1 MDAEQA
7 HETLSAAIGGLTLAL
22 DAPADAG
29 WAWRV
34 RQRMVAVREALL
46 TDPGGWPDGWLAAR
60 AGRMVRHRDQLLIRV
75 RDLGRRVVEDGDDQ
89 EVRAELLR
97 LITDL
102 EHHQQRLNDLVWDA
116 VELELGGSE

>member
-1 MDAEQA
+1 MDAEQS
-7 HETLSAAIGGLTLAL
+7 HETLSTAIGGLTLAL
-22 DAPADAG
+22 DSPADDG

-34 RQRMVAVREALL
+34 RQRMVALREALV

-60 AGRMVRHRDQLLIRV
+60 AGRMARHRDLLLARV
-75 RDLGRRVVEDGDDQ
+75 RDLGREVVVSGDTPR
-89 EVRAELLR
+89 VRAELLR
-97 LITDL
+97 LITDI

>member
-7 HETLSAAIGGLTLAL
+7 HETLSAAIGGLTLAV

-29 WAWRV
+29 WSWRV

-46 TDPGGWPDGWLAAR
+46 ADPGGWPDGWLAAR
-60 AGRMVRHRDQLLIRV
+60 AGRVTRHRDLLLARV
-75 RDLGRRVVEDGDDQ
+75 RDLGRRVVDGGGGE

>member
-1 MDAEQA
+1 MDSLQA
-7 HETLSAAIGGLTLAL
+7 HENLSAAIGGLTLAVAAEP
-22 DAPADAG
+22 DDG

-46 TDPGGWPDGWLAAR
+46 TGTGEWPDGWLAAR
-60 AGRMVRHRDQLLIRV
+60 AGRAVRQRDALLARV
-75 RDLGRRVVEDGDDQ
+75 RDLGRRVLADPAEPDLRG
-89 EVRAELLR
+89 ELLR
-97 LITDL
+97 LIVDL